1 MDDSPSTSMS
11 PDEFDQLYD
20 TVSPYAA
27 SPEQSED
34 ANREE
39 SPQDLSITQSIPAG
53 DPALVV
59 RIKTHPLYPALERLH
74 HKVQRAM
81 ECAEEDEDVYDIS
94 DVTEV
99 SFPFEPRP
107 SPSLRRK
114 CLIRRL
120 VRIGVFVEDRMKLDY
135 VLDLRAEDFLE
146 RRLQSQAF
154 FCFILLSQSVFKLGL
169 LKSIHHAHVLIRQK
183 DIRARRPLEI
193 ITKLPRLE
201 EEEADDEISAILRS
215 SVLSHALCLREL
227 YHVVDRATVFF
238 KAYKRNLIERAPLQ
252 HCWKRAGE
260 EDEEEDEESPV
271 TTPVENDLLI
281 DFLNQAAW
289 DPTTASE

>member
-1 MDDSPSTSMS
+1 MS
-11 PDEFDQLYD
+11 LISYMMYGRSQLYNSLKNFPIQ

-99 SFPFEPRP
+99 SFPFEP
-107 SPSLRRK
+107 SDHQ
-114 CLIRRL
+114 CI
-120 VRIGVFVEDRMKLDY
+120 
-135 VLDLRAEDFLE
+135 
-146 RRLQSQAF
+146 
-154 FCFILLSQSVFKLGL
+154 
-169 LKSIHHAHVLIRQK
+169 
-183 DIRARRPLEI
+183 
-193 ITKLPRLE
+193 
-201 EEEADDEISAILRS
+201 
-215 SVLSHALCLREL
+215 
-227 YHVVDRATVFF
+227 
-238 KAYKRNLIERAPLQ
+238 
-252 HCWKRAGE
+252 
-260 EDEEEDEESPV
+260 
-271 TTPVENDLLI
+271 
-281 DFLNQAAW
+281 
-289 DPTTASE
+289 